1 MSRRTRIVLIADD
14 EEKLAPFR
22 KRFHRHARYQV
33 IATTNLQEGLMVSEA
48 MPADA
53 LVVAVTLKTD
63 NARQILADF
72 TKRGGDNK
80 IPLHWIADE
89 TTRKTLDSDEA
100 LDLQA
105 ETLLEDTMSPDE
117 VLALISP
124 EQIEGGAKRPRLRL
138 SLDSA
143 IVSLSPPPQ
152 AGQAA
157 ERAPAQAVPNAPTA
171 PTAPAAPTTE
181 PETEAA
187 QSRRARLDTEEGTF
201 ELSDTSLLRLVEKF
215 GRRRADGQLRIEYK
229 AHTAFL
235 HFTGGKAVHATFG
248 ALEGMAAL
256 VNFAHWQEGQ
266 AQWLPQSGTTPPRT
280 IDPNVVVGLLRNVPS
295 RKAAK
300 T

>member
-1 MSRRTRIVLIADD
+1 MNRRTRIVLIADD
-14 EEKLAPFR
+14 EAKLAPFR
-22 KRFHRHARYQV
+22 QRFHRDARYQL

-53 LVVAVTLKTD
+53 LIVAVTLKRET
-63 NARQILADF
+63 ARQILADF

-89 TTRKTLDSDEA
+89 MTRQTLDADEE

-117 VLALISP
+117 VLALVSP
-124 EQIEGGAKRPRLRL
+124 EQGDAGTKRPRLRL

-143 IVSLSPPPQ
+143 IVSLSPPK
-152 AGQAA
+152 
-157 ERAPAQAVPNAPTA
+157 
-171 PTAPAAPTTE
+171 PAAPQ
-181 PETEAA
+181 AA
-187 QSRRARLDTEEGTF
+187 ADSDPGQSRRARLPTDEGAF
-201 ELSDTSLLRLVEKF
+201 ELSDTDLLRLVEKF
-215 GRRRADGQLRIEYK
+215 SRRKADGQLRIEHK
-229 AHTAFL
+229 AHTAHL

-256 VNFAHWQEGQ
+256 VNFAHWQEGL
-266 AQWLPQSGTTPPRT
+266 AHWLPQVGNVPPRT
-280 IDPNVVVGLLRNVPS
+280 LDPNVVVGILRNIPS

-300 T
+300 K

>member
-14 EEKLAPFR
+14 EAKLAPFR

-80 IPLHWIADE
+80 IPLHWIADA

-124 EQIEGGAKRPRLRL
+124 EQIESGAKRPRLRL

-143 IVSLSPPPQ
+143 IVSLSAPKPSEP
-152 AGQAA
+152 APAPAPAPEPASATAPVSAAVPAA
-157 ERAPAQAVPNAPTA
+157 EPDA
-171 PTAPAAPTTE
+171 
-181 PETEAA
+181 EAA
-187 QSRRARLDTEEGTF
+187 LNRRARLDTEEGAF

-215 GRRRADGQLRIEYK
+215 GRRRVDGQLRIEYK

-256 VNFAHWQEGQ
+256 VNFAHWQEGR
-266 AQWLPQSGTTPPRT
+266 AQWLPQAGNPPPRT
-280 IDPNVVVGLLRNVPS
+280 IDPNVVVGLLRNIPT

-300 T
+300 A

>member
-14 EEKLAPFR
+14 EAKLAPFR

-33 IATTNLQEGLMVSEA
+33 IATTNLQEGLSVSEA

-53 LVVAVTLKTD
+53 LVVAVTLKTE

-72 TKRGGDNK
+72 TKHGGDSK
-80 IPLHWIADE
+80 IPLHWIADA
-89 TTRKTLDSDEA
+89 TTRQTLDADEA

-117 VLALISP
+117 VLALVSP
-124 EQIEGGAKRPRLRL
+124 EQIESGTKRPRLRL

-143 IVSLSPPPQ
+143 IVSLATPNSAEPS
-152 AGQAA
+152 AAA
-157 ERAPAQAVPNAPTA
+157 E
-171 PTAPAAPTTE
+171 TE
-181 PETEAA
+181 SA
-187 QSRRARLDTEEGTF
+187 QSRRARLDTEEGAF
-201 ELSDTSLLRLVEKF
+201 ELGDTSLLRLVEKF
-215 GRRRADGQLRIEYK
+215 GRRRADGQLRIEHK
-229 AHTAFL
+229 AHIANL

-256 VNFAHWQEGQ
+256 VNFAHWQEGL
-266 AQWLPQSGTTPPRT
+266 AHWLPQTGAAPPRT
-280 IDPNVVVGLLRNVPS
+280 IDPNVVVGILRNIPE

-300 T
+300 A